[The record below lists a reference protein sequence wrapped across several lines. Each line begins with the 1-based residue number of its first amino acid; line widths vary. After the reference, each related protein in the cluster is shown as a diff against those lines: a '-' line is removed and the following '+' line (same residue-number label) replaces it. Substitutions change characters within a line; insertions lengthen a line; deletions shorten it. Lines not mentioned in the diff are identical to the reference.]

1 MSKKDLK
8 NMNALYFRWW
18 KEEAEE
24 NEKLLKEIAELKAKN
39 FNLKQQIYENQLQ
52 ARGRAGKE
60 ADHPGPED

>member
-18 KEEAEE
+18 KEEAQE
-24 NEKLLKEIAELKAKN
+24 NEKLLKQITELKAKN
-39 FNLKQQIYENQLQ
+39 FNLKNQIYENQLQ
-52 ARGRAGKE
+52 TRGRADKE